1 VDLNEQPAWLRDVFA
16 LRAEKGI
23 DGKNRLFLE
32 GSRLV
37 RAALAAGAVFELAIQ
52 TPEHFGDGGSA
63 AIVAQLAGRGV
74 AIHRLAPAAFSKL
87 SYKAD
92 GLIAVVRY
100 VAPPL
105 TAVLAAAR
113 VIALD
118 ALSDPGNIGA
128 VVRAAGAWD
137 ASVAV
142 IDDGKK
148 LFHPKSLRASLGAVF
163 STPAC
168 MVDRAALIAQ
178 LVAAKRPIVAV
189 VPDGEHRVDAMPL
202 EGDPVFVVGNEKRGV
217 HPRWLEV
224 ATARVAIPMRTSDV
238 ALDSLNVATAATV
251 VLWESYRRTH
261 PPAP

>member
-1 VDLNEQPAWLRDVFA
+1 MDLNEQPAWLRDVFA
-16 LRAEKGI
+16 LRANKGI
-23 DGKNRLFLE
+23 DGKNRLLLE

-37 RAALAAGAVFELAIQ
+37 RAALAAGATFELAIQ

-105 TAVLAAAR
+105 EKVLSAAR
-113 VIALD
+113 VMVLD

-168 MVDRAALIAQ
+168 MADRAQLIAQ
-178 LVAAKRPIVAV
+178 LAGKRPILAV
-189 VPDGEHRVDAMPL
+189 VPDGEHRVDTMPL
-202 EGDPVFVVGNEKRGV
+202 DGDPILVVGNEKRGV

-224 ATARVAIPMRTSDV
+224 ATARIAIPMRTSDV

-251 VLWESYRRTH
+251 VLWEAYRRAH
-261 PPAP
+261 PPA

>member
-1 VDLNEQPAWLRDVFA
+1 VEEQPEWLRDVFA
-16 LRAEKGI
+16 LRANKGI
-23 DGKNRLFLE
+23 DARGRLFLE

-37 RAALAAGAVFELAIQ
+37 RAALAAGAAFELAIQ
-52 TPEHFGDGGSA
+52 TPEHFGEGGA
-63 AIVAQLAGRGV
+63 AAVVAQLAGRGV
-74 AIHRLAPAAFSKL
+74 TIHRLAAVAFSKL

-100 VAPPL
+100 TSPTL
-105 TAVLAAAR
+105 DAVLASPR
-113 VIALD
+113 VIVLD

-163 STPAC
+163 GTPSC
-168 MVDRAALIAQ
+168 MADRAHLIAQ
-178 LVAAKRPIVAV
+178 LANKKRPILAL
-189 VPDGEHRVDAMPL
+189 VPDGEHRVDTMPL
-202 EGDPVFVVGNEKRGV
+202 DGDPILVVGNEKRGV

-224 ATARVAIPMRTSDV
+224 ATARVVIPMRTADA

-251 VLWESYRRTH
+251 VLWEAYRRTH
-261 PPAP
+261 PPA